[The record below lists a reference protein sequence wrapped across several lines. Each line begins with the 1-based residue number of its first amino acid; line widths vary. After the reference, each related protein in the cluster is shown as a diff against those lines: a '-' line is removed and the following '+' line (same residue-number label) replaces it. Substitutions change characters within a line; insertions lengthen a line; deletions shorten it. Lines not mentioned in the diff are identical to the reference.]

1 MPLLE
6 ETADLSSLSTGGN
19 TTSTNPAGSVINNN
33 SVPSGLP
40 TGIPPSVAQQIR
52 DAQNSGIQGT
62 PQRRGTPGEKEI
74 PIGTGQNRLPPT
86 PPKPIPEVGQ
96 GVDFFGNENVKG
108 FVTNTYFQRTDHV
121 EPLRPN
127 TGFQDSKGDVSR
139 LQNSPNRKFNG
150 TNSRLVGYDIP
161 VELFLDNKNDYPPL
175 FNQDNLFT
183 AKFRGSRLEDI
194 GNDGFFESY
203 YSLGLDNTSGL
214 GYRSNNKFP
223 SKNLGFSG
231 YLNPQLKKL
240 NAGINIIGKYVFGKE
255 PKKNTLPSFEVASD
269 RVEPFIVRAIGER
282 WGVDRVPKP
291 RLDGL
296 VPALV
301 QVDKPAHKGKDVV
314 DSFFNVIDDV
324 GKRLVGREPSV
335 FLDRYFADVR
345 RINGATNSLDFLVR
359 GSRFV
364 QAQSALQKR
373 NPFNVI
379 TSTLYDLSDEGK
391 ISLSSTDLVPKA
403 ILNNAG
409 EDFLGG
415 LGQNNIDL
423 NLDPKSY
430 NPLSVFSVPGVLGI
444 NRSSY
449 LDLSQV
455 INKGTIVD
463 TISEQVYEEMEKQAI
478 ELGKVVGKRAVEWG
492 KHLGTELGKAA
503 DAIGGSL
510 SKLKLPSLSL
520 GAKKSKLNSIDLNL
534 PKINLPDLNLPDIN
548 LPKVDLSKAQK
559 SAQSIINTA
568 EGALKKAKGIA
579 SQFDLIPDKSN
590 MPASKAAL
598 AKLSKNAFDER
609 GRDRVNL
616 IPYNTDRYKSGAVDL
631 PLDEL
636 DWIPFKFVD
645 TRLKDDKGGGSM
657 VFRAILSG
665 ITDTFTPEFN
675 PEKYVGRPDPV
686 YVYQGVTREI
696 AFTFDVYPKSD
707 VEMVTLWEKLNY
719 LAGQTYPHWT
729 SGANGMSMM
738 SPLTELTIG
747 EMYLDTP
754 GYISSLTFTVMDN
767 GNWETSFAKLP
778 KYIQVSCTFV
788 YIGNKLPAATQKHFE
803 VSWLPEQKGP
813 ENKTFDTLI
822 SQYFQNS
829 NFEDTLRGDVG
840 KLDSGKFKK
849 LLGDS
854 GLGG

>member
-33 SVPSGLP
+33 SVPSSGFP
-40 TGIPPSVAQQIR
+40 SVVPPSVAQQIR

-74 PIGTGQNRLPPT
+74 PIGVGQNRLPPT
-86 PPKPIPEVGQ
+86 PPKKTPTVGQ

-121 EPLRPN
+121 TPLRPN
-127 TGFQDSKGDVSR
+127 VGATDLKGDVSR
-139 LQNSPNRKFNG
+139 LENSPTRKFNG
-150 TNSRLVGYDIP
+150 TNSRLLGYVIP
-161 VELFLDNKNDYPPL
+161 DDLFLDNKNDYPPL

-183 AKFRGSRLEDI
+183 TKFRGSRLEDI

-203 YSLGLDNTSGL
+203 YSLGLDDTSGL
-214 GYRSNNKFP
+214 GYRSNNKFA

-240 NAGINIIGKYVFGKE
+240 NAGINLLNKYVFGKE
-255 PKKNTLPSFEVASD
+255 PKKNTLPSFEVAND
-269 RVEPFIVRAIGER
+269 RVEPFIVRSIGQR
-282 WGVDRVPKP
+282 WGVDRVLKP
-291 RLDGL
+291 QLDG
-296 VPALV
+296 VIPNFV
-301 QVDKPAHKGKDVV
+301 QIDRPPHKGKDVI

-324 GKRLVGREPSV
+324 GKRLVGRAPSV

-345 RINGATNSLDFLVR
+345 RINGATNSLDFLIR

-364 QAQSALQKR
+364 QAQDTLQKQ

-391 ISLSSTDLVPKA
+391 ISISSTSLVPKVV
-403 ILNNAG
+403 LDKAG
-409 EDFLGG
+409 KDFLGG
-415 LGQNNIDL
+415 LGTPITL

-449 LDLSQV
+449 LDLGEVISQ
-455 INKGTIVD
+455 GTIID
-463 TISEQVYEEMEKQAI
+463 TISQQVYDEMEKQAV
-478 ELGKVVGKRAVEWG
+478 ELGKVVGQRALEWG
-492 KHLGTELGKAA
+492 KHFGQELGKAA
-503 DAIGGSL
+503 DAIGKSL
-510 SKLKLPSLSL
+510 SKVKIGSLSL
-520 GAKKSKLNSIDLNL
+520 GAKFKKIEGIKIKRSKTSLGDLN
-534 PKINLPDLNLPDIN
+534 I
-548 LPKVDLSKAQK
+548 DLSKAQK
-559 SAQSIINTA
+559 SAQSIINST
-568 EGALKKAKGIA
+568 ESALKKAKNIA
-579 SQFDLIPDKSN
+579 SQFNLIPDKSN
-590 MPASKAAL
+590 LPASKAAL
-598 AKLSKNAFDER
+598 AKLSKNAFDEK

-616 IPYNTDRYKSGAVDL
+616 IPYNTDRYKKGAVDL

-645 TRLKDDKGGGSM
+645 TRLKNDKGGGSM
-657 VFRAILSG
+657 IFRAILSG

-729 SGANGMSMM
+729 SGTNGMSMM

-803 VSWLPEQKGP
+803 VSWLPEQNGP
-813 ENKTFDTLI
+813 ENKTFNTAGLADSFL
-822 SQYFQNS
+822 
-829 NFEDTLRGDVG
+829 DGGLRFDGANEIDP
-840 KLDSGKFKK
+840 KK
-849 LLGDS
+849 LKDQLGKVGIS
-854 GLGG
+854 G